1 MTALD
6 PSETHADRVVHG
18 TCHHDC
24 PDSCGWQV
32 TVRNGVAVQLR
43 GNRGHPFSAGEL
55 CPKVNKFLDRVYSP
69 DRITTP
75 LRRVGAKGEGCFEPI
90 SWAEAL
96 DVIGSRLRHIVDT
109 DGPGAI
115 VPFVSA
121 GNQSSLAI
129 LFGERFWNH
138 LGAATLTGALCGA
151 VAGAGTAST
160 YGTGKALDPTELRH
174 SRLILLWG
182 TNTRL
187 TNRHLWPIIEAARA
201 DGAQVVVI
209 DPIRTI
215 TADSADWFVQPLP
228 GTDVALMLAMMH
240 VLIRDRLV
248 DDDWVQAHTVGFDE
262 LTAHVAEWTPERAE
276 ATCGVPATDIER
288 LATMYGTIRPV
299 AIRTLIGAE
308 HHEHGAMFFR
318 ALTCLPAL
326 VGAWRD
332 RGGGY
337 ARSVG
342 TWSYEIVDGIAMMH
356 PSPTDQRRQLPMVRM
371 AEFLDADAAEPVRAL
386 FVIGGN
392 PLVTVPNAEGV
403 RRGLAR
409 DDLFTVVH
417 EQFVTDTARFADLV
431 LPATTQIESVDV
443 VPPWGHL
450 WMGWNE
456 PAIAPV
462 GQSVSN
468 SELHRRLA
476 TAMGFDADAAPHLHH
491 DDMTVLRDTMPT
503 VDVDALR
510 RDGWVKASSYPA
522 DGRPFGDGVFPTR
535 SGKVELMSESLAELG
550 KPALPTYLPSRESH
564 AGDPELAARFP
575 FALLTPKQH
584 TRFLNSS
591 YSQLPGHGPLEGA
604 PYVEMVAID
613 AHRMGLEDGQIVVV
627 FNDRSSL
634 ELPVRISDRLRPGLV
649 AVPWGWWGHQHADG
663 RTANALTNDALTDWG
678 EGVAYNSTL
687 VGIRPSPDPDPAQT
701 PARAAAAD
709 AGVALPPWP
718 ATSSTRSG

>member
-1 MTALD
+1 MTAID
-6 PSETHADRVVHG
+6 ATHGTHTVHG

-32 TVRNGVAVQLR
+32 TVTDGVAVQLR
-43 GNRGHPFSAGEL
+43 GNPDHPYSLGEL
-55 CPKVNKFLDRVYSP
+55 CPKVNRMLDRVYSP

-75 LRRVGAKGEGCFEPI
+75 LRRVGAKGEGAFEPI
-90 SWAEAL
+90 TWDEAL
-96 DVIGSRLRHIVDT
+96 AEIGTRLRHIVDT

-115 VPFVSA
+115 VPFISA
-121 GNQSSLAI
+121 GNQSALAI

-160 YGTGKALDPTELRH
+160 LGTGKALDPTELRH
-174 SRLILLWG
+174 SKLVLLWG

-187 TNRHLWPIIEAARA
+187 TNRHLWPILEEARA

-248 DDDWVQAHTVGFDE
+248 DTDWVTAHTLGFDQ
-262 LTAHVAEWTPERAE
+262 LAAHVAEWTPARAE
-276 ATCGVPATDIER
+276 ATCGVPAADIER
-288 LATMYGTIRPV
+288 LATMYGTIRPA

-318 ALTCLPAL
+318 TITCLPAL

-332 RGGGY
+332 HGGGY

-342 TWSYEIVDGIAMMH
+342 TWSNELVDGLAMMR
-356 PSPTDQRRQLPMVRM
+356 PSAERPRRQLPMVRM
-371 AEFLDADAAEPVRAL
+371 AEFLAPEAPDDDGPVRAL
-386 FVIGGN
+386 FVIAGN
-392 PLVTVPNAEGV
+392 PLVVVPNAEGV

-417 EQFVTDTARFADLV
+417 EHFLTDTARYADLV

-443 VPPWGHL
+443 VPAWGHL

-456 PAIAPV
+456 PAIAPI
-462 GQSVSN
+462 GESVSN
-468 SELHRRLA
+468 TELHRRLA
-476 TAMGFDADAAPHLHH
+476 TAMGFTPDVAPHLHD
-491 DDMTVLRDTMPT
+491 DDMTVLRETMPT

-510 RDGWVKASSYPA
+510 HDGWVKAHSYPA
-522 DGRPFGDGVFPTR
+522 DGRPFPDGVFPTA
-535 SGKVELMSESLAELG
+535 SGKVEFASELLG
-550 KPALPTYLPSRESH
+550 ALGQPVLPTFVPATESP
-564 AGDPELAARFP
+564 AGDPDLAARFP

-584 TRFLNSS
+584 TRFLNTS
-591 YSQLPGHGPLEGA
+591 YSPLPKHGPLEGA
-604 PYVEMVAID
+604 PYVEMVAED
-613 AHRMGLEDGQIVVV
+613 AARLGLVEGQCAVVH
-627 FNDRSSL
+627 NDRSSL
-634 ELPVRISDRLRPGLV
+634 ELPVKITERLRPGVV
-649 AVPWGWWGHQHADG
+649 AVPWGWWSSQHPDG
-663 RTANALTNDALTDWG
+663 RTANALTNDSLTDWG
-678 EGVAYNSTL
+678 GGVAYSSTL
-687 VGIRPSPDPDPAQT
+687 VAIRP
-701 PARAAAAD
+701 R
-709 AGVALPPWP
+709 
-718 ATSSTRSG
+718 

>member
-1 MTALD
+1 MTATD
-6 PSETHADRVVHG
+6 ATPGTHTVHG

-32 TVRNGVAVQLR
+32 TVTDGVAVQLR
-43 GNRGHPFSAGEL
+43 GNPDHPYSVGEL
-55 CPKVNKFLDRVYSP
+55 CPKVNRFLDRVYSP

-75 LRRVGAKGEGCFEPI
+75 LRRVGAKGAGTFEPI
-90 SWAEAL
+90 TWDEAL
-96 DVIGSRLRHIVDT
+96 AEIGSRLRHIVDT

-115 VPFVSA
+115 VPFISA
-121 GNQSSLAI
+121 GNQSALAI

-160 YGTGKALDPTELRH
+160 LGTGKALDPTELRH
-174 SRLILLWG
+174 SKLILLWG

-187 TNRHLWPIIEAARA
+187 TNRHLWPIIDEARA
-201 DGAQVVVI
+201 HGAQVVVI

-240 VLIRDRLV
+240 VLIRDHLV
-248 DDDWVQAHTVGFDE
+248 DDEWVRAHAVGFDE
-262 LTAHVAEWTPERAE
+262 LSDHVAEWTPERAE
-276 ATCGVPATDIER
+276 ATCGVPAVDIER
-288 LATMYGTIRPV
+288 LATLYGTIRPA

-318 ALTCLPAL
+318 TLTCLPAL

-342 TWSYEIVDGIAMMH
+342 TWSNELVDGITMMR
-356 PSPTDQRRQLPMVRM
+356 PSSTLRRRELPMVRM

-386 FVIGGN
+386 FVIAGN

-417 EQFVTDTARFADLV
+417 EHFLTDTARYADVV
-431 LPATTQIESVDV
+431 LPATTQIESVDA
-443 VPPWGHL
+443 VPAWGHL

-462 GQSVSN
+462 GDSVSN

-476 TAMGFDADAAPHLHH
+476 TAMGFTAEVAPHLHD

-510 RDGWVKASSYPA
+510 NDGWVKASSYPA

-535 SGKVELMSESLAELG
+535 SGKVELRSEALAAAG
-550 KPALPTYLPSRESH
+550 RPALPTYLPPRESA
-564 AGDPELAARFP
+564 AGDPELAARLP

-591 YSQLPGHGPLEGA
+591 YSHLPKHGPLEGS
-604 PYVEMVAID
+604 PYVEMTADD
-613 AHRMGLEDGQIVVV
+613 AHRSGLVDGQAALVS
-627 FNDRSSL
+627 NDRSSL
-634 ELPVRISDRLRPGLV
+634 ELPVRISDRLRPGVV
-649 AVPWGWWGHQHADG
+649 AVPWGWWGHQHLDG

-678 EGVAYNSTL
+678 GGVAYSSTL
-687 VGIRPSPDPDPAQT
+687 VDVRPA
-701 PARAAAAD
+701 
-709 AGVALPPWP
+709 
-718 ATSSTRSG
+718 

>member
-1 MTALD
+1 MTRTDA
-6 PSETHADRVVHG
+6 SSATHTVHG

-32 TVRNGVAVQLR
+32 TVTDGVAVQLR
-43 GNRGHPFSAGEL
+43 GNPDHPYSAGEL
-55 CPKVNKFLDRVYSP
+55 CPKVNRYLDRVYSP

-75 LRRVGAKGEGCFEPI
+75 LRRIGAKGEGRFERI
-90 SWAEAL
+90 SWDEAL
-96 DVIGSRLRHIVDT
+96 EEIGTRLRQIVDT
-109 DGPGAI
+109 DGPRAI
-115 VPFVSA
+115 VPFISA

-160 YGTGKALDPTELRH
+160 LGTGKALDPTELRH
-174 SRLILLWG
+174 SQLILLWG

-187 TNRHLWPIIEAARA
+187 TNRHLWPTIERARA

-240 VLIRDRLV
+240 VLIRDHLV
-248 DDDWVQAHTVGFDE
+248 DTEWVEAHTVGFDE
-262 LTAHVAEWTPERAE
+262 LAAHVVEWTPERA
-276 ATCGVPATDIER
+276 ADVCGVPAADIER
-288 LATMYGTIRPV
+288 LATMYGTIRPA

-318 ALTCLPAL
+318 TVTCLPAL

-332 RGGGY
+332 KGGGY

-342 TWSYEIVDGIAMMH
+342 TWSNELIDGVAMMC
-356 PSPTDQRRQLPMVRM
+356 PSTPTASATPRRQLPMVRL
-371 AEFLDADAAEPVRAL
+371 AEILDVDAADPVRAL

-392 PLVTVPNAEGV
+392 PLVVVPNAEGV
-403 RRGLAR
+403 RRGLANEA
-409 DDLFTVVH
+409 LFTVVH
-417 EQFVTDTARFADLV
+417 EQFLTDTARYADLV
-431 LPATTQIESVDV
+431 LPATTQIESVDA
-443 VPPWGHL
+443 VPAWGHL

-462 GQSVSN
+462 GESVCN

-476 TAMGFDADAAPHLHH
+476 TAMGFTADVAPHLHD
-491 DDMTVLRDTMPT
+491 DDMTVLRDAMPT
-503 VDVDALR
+503 VDVEALR
-510 RDGWVKASSYPA
+510 RDGWVKAGAYPA
-522 DGRPFGDGVFPTR
+522 DGRPFADGVFPTA
-535 SGKVELMSESLAELG
+535 SGKVELMSELLG
-550 KPALPTYLPSRESH
+550 ALGQPALPTFAPARESH
-564 AGDPELAARFP
+564 AGDPELAARLP

-591 YSQLPGHGPLEGA
+591 YSQLPKHGPLEGA
-604 PYVEMVAID
+604 PYVEMVAED
-613 AHRMGLEDGQIVVV
+613 AQRLGVTEGQCVVV
-627 FNDRSSL
+627 HNDRAEL
-634 ELPVRISDRLRPGLV
+634 ELPVKITGRLRPGVV
-649 AVPWGWWGHQHADG
+649 AVPWGWWGSQHPDG

-678 EGVAYNSTL
+678 GGVAYSSTL
-687 VGIRPSPDPDPAQT
+687 VGVRP
-701 PARAAAAD
+701 R
-709 AGVALPPWP
+709 
-718 ATSSTRSG
+718 